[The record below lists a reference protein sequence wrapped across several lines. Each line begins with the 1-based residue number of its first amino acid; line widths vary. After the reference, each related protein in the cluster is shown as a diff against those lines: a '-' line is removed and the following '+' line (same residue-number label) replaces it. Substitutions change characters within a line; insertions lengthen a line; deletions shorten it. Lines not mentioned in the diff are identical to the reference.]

1 VQCNL
6 TGAQISCPST
16 CEGSE
21 TNRIPRKERIAVDPR
36 CLSAAEASAWVRTSR
51 VGLQL
56 GCCLCIFRPI
66 VNGRSGRCT
75 RCSGHDISVTCTCGA
90 LESLCSKSH
99 HT

>member
-1 VQCNL
+1 VQRNL

-21 TNRIPRKERIAVDPR
+21 TNRIPRKERIALDPR

-56 GCCLCIFRPI
+56 GCCLRIFPPYRPLPFWQWDEVFRPRHLYYLHTRSIGVI
-66 VNGRSGRCT
+66 V
-75 RCSGHDISVTCTCGA
+75 
-90 LESLCSKSH
+90 
-99 HT
+99 